1 MANVDVP
8 QGLRPLRY
16 LSGAPYNGAVNR
28 YFVPDTD
35 IVNIF
40 LGGLVKLAGSAD
52 SEGVPTVTG
61 DITTGD
67 AVIGV
72 VSGVEEITQ
81 DSTTFREASTAR
93 YVFVADDPNLLF
105 EVQEDSVGGALVAG
119 DIGEVADLTGLTSGS
134 TVTGRSA
141 IEIDSNTSTGSGD
154 GTEDVFISRLSQ
166 RPDNVFGTNAK
177 FLVRLNNHT
186 YLDGNTGT

>member
-1 MANVDVP
+1 MANVDAP

-28 YFVPDTD
+28 YFIPDTD
-35 IVNIF
+35 LVAVF

-52 SEGVPTVTG
+52 SEGVPSVTG

-81 DSTTFREASTAR
+81 DSTTFREASTER

-119 DIGEVADLTGLTSGS
+119 A
-134 TVTGRSA
+134 
-141 IEIDSNTSTGSGD
+141 
-154 GTEDVFISRLSQ
+154 
-166 RPDNVFGTNAK
+166 
-177 FLVRLNNHT
+177 
-186 YLDGNTGT
+186 